1 MTQYSYTGGK
11 AQGLPLV
18 AGVETLRRSDPALTS
33 FPLPQVGVP
42 EGELPSVLPFSYSFA
57 RGFDWSVQP
66 AEGALPTHEDKWWD
80 IQGTTSGLVTQALG
94 APSEDTIWQ
103 TRDSLNGNWFAHRP
117 AGDPLGR
124 YFQYSTPHRS
134 TGYDDVDGWALD
146 LVGARHEMA
155 DFNVFTSE
163 SRFPGRVVQIVSPTI
178 DVDAFTGDIT
188 YERYHSVSSNSWLT
202 GYPAEKNR
210 VCQATVQVTA
220 GAILI
225 GTYYI
230 SEAVDPSKTLPA
242 EFGIVGHGVD
252 APQPVVGWILR
263 PGSPPEPY
271 IGTLRTPL
279 WMPKLVSTSVGN
291 GWTTYVWSP
300 ADFALT
306 NRGYDPVS
314 STNQAASYPTV
325 YTLRR
330 GTTPS
335 FTDMSATV
343 PVDFDRNDVF
353 QRGDTV
359 SLTPAPEA
367 APDKTYMITS
377 ITPDS
382 PVVGQMRVGLRQLTG
397 ALGNNSDT
405 GTSRMWRISPKSE
418 WVEGGLYCNP
428 VAVYV
433 PTFSK
438 ARFLAGGGWLPSG
451 LPWLISYHPKSGLFS
466 PFPAVAST
474 FQYSPGF
481 NNWGWSYG
489 SFKDKGKL
497 VRAVSFV
504 PATDYTATGAGMTAS
519 VLNLFGLGLTAETQR
534 SVVSGAEVLKVRLTV
549 AMRTSAGAALDP
561 FSTGYD
567 YDYGQILRVAV
578 VVDPVTRE
586 YWYYCNGVL
595 LDSGTSS
602 ASGTSWQN
610 GIMQA
615 TSASPNDRIVPA
627 TSSSAIVR
635 QCLAIQGTDVDLD
648 YARGLT
654 FRDFTVPADLG
665 GTLPA

>member
-42 EGELPSVLPFSYSFA
+42 EGELPSALPFSYSFA

-80 IQGTTSGLVTQALG
+80 VQGTTTGLVTQALG

-103 TRDSLNGNWFAHRP
+103 TRDSLNGNWFVHRP
-117 AGDPLGR
+117 AGEPLGR
-124 YFQYSTPHRS
+124 YFQYSHPHRS
-134 TGYDDVDGWALD
+134 TPHDDTNEWALN

-155 DFNVFTSE
+155 NSNVFTSE
-163 SRFPGRVVQIVSPTI
+163 SRFPGRVVQIVSPVI
-178 DVDAFTGDIT
+178 DVDPFTGDIT
-188 YERYHSVSSNSWLT
+188 YERYHSVSSYSWLT
-202 GYPAEKNR
+202 GYTTEKDR
-210 VCQATVQVTA
+210 VCQATVKVTT

-230 SEAVDPSKTLPA
+230 SEDVDPSKTLPA
-242 EFGIVGHGVD
+242 EFGLAGNGVD

-263 PGSPPEPY
+263 PDSPPEPY

-291 GWTTYVWSP
+291 GWATYVWSP

-306 NRGYDPVS
+306 NRGYNPVS
-314 STNQAASYPTV
+314 NSNLAASYPTV
-325 YTLRR
+325 SSLRR
-330 GTTPS
+330 STTPS
-335 FTDMSATV
+335 FPDLSSTV
-343 PVDFDRNDVF
+343 FVDFDRNDVF
-353 QRGDTV
+353 QAGDIV
-359 SLTPAPEA
+359 SLTTAPEA
-367 APDKTYMITS
+367 APAKTYLIVS

-382 PVVGQMRVGLRQLTG
+382 PVVGQMRVGLRQQTG
-397 ALGNNSDT
+397 ST
-405 GTSRMWRISPKSE
+405 GTNGGNSMWRISPNTE

-433 PTFSK
+433 PTFST

-451 LPWLISYHPKSGLFS
+451 LPWLISYQTNSGLFS

-489 SFKDKGKL
+489 SFSGSGKL
-497 VRAVSFV
+497 VRAVSYA
-504 PATDYTATGAGMTAS
+504 PANDYTVTGVGMTGS
-519 VLNLFGLGLTAETQR
+519 VLNLFGLELTAEIQR
-534 SVVSGAEVLKVRLTV
+534 SVVSSAEVLKVRLTV
-549 AMRTSAGAALDP
+549 AMKASTGAALDP

-595 LDSGTSS
+595 LVSGTST
-602 ASGTSWQN
+602 ASGTTWQN
-610 GIMQA
+610 GIMLATNASSNYRIAQA
-615 TSASPNDRIVPA
+615 TSGSI
-627 TSSSAIVR
+627 IVR
-635 QCLAIQGTDVDLD
+635 QCLAVQGTDVDLD
-648 YARGLT
+648 YAVGLT
-654 FRDFTVPADLG
+654 LRDFTVPADLG